1 MTEPVWALRGGGD
14 VEKGRRSPARRRS
27 SRRVG
32 EADEIASTVCFLLS
46 DDASFFTASLL
57 VPDGGMTAI

>member
-1 MTEPVWALRGGGD
+1 VKRGRGD
-14 VEKGRRSPARRRS
+14 FDTGTAVTAAEAILK
-27 SRRVG
+27 RVG
-32 EADEIASTVCFLLS
+32 EPEEIASTVCFLLS